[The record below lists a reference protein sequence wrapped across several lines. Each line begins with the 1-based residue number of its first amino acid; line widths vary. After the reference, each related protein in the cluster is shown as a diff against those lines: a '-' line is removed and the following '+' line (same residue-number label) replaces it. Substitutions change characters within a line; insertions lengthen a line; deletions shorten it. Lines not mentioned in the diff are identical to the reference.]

1 MYSQI
6 HSTCHKRSTLQNL
19 RWSSYIPK
27 QWKWYFPEDIFHD
40 HSICDKNGY
49 RGKSL
54 RIKTR
59 KLVQSPILVGI
70 PAG

>member
-27 QWKWYFPEDIFHD
+27 QWKWHFSKDIFHD
-40 HSICDKNGY
+40 HLIYDKNRY

-59 KLVQSPILVGI
+59 KLLQSPILVGI
-70 PAG
+70 PTG